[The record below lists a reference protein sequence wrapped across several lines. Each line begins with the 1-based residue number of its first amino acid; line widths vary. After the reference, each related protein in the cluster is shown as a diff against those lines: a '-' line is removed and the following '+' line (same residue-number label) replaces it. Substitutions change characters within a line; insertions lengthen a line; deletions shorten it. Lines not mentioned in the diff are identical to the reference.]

1 MIKKALKQMKSN
13 GSLVTLVE
21 IVLTML
27 AFVAA
32 LNQQFEVAI
41 IWLAAAIVVITLVG
55 GKKQLSNNNCLER

>member
-32 LNQQFEVAI
+32 LNQQFEVVI